1 MSEVFLS
8 TPSARRATRPNEYN
22 LCMLIFL
29 STPSARRATSAVPV
43 WTPIQQ
49 ISIHAL
55 REEGDGLLIAPTRCL
70 CNFYPRPPR
79 GGRLSLADEIA
90 AAYEFLSTPS
100 ARRATCGLCV
110 AQGRRAISI
119 HALREEGDR
128 YHIAQAGTLHDFYPR
143 PPRGGRRGTADV
155 IAEMIQFLS
164 TPSARR
170 ATCLV
175 ATIWLVLADFY
186 PRPPR
191 GGRQRRLKLR
201 GDFYIFL
208 STPSARRATYYSQR
222 VGKSAWISIHA
233 LREEGDRRPSGH
245 APGRSDFYP
254 RPPRGGRHDLY
265 APFGP
270 GEVFL
275 STPSARRAT
284 RTTAFRTTTTPNFY
298 PRPPRG
304 GRPLCGV
311 LGFHGLG
318 ISIHALREEG
328 DEQAAAENDG
338 FEISIHALRE
348 EGDREQAAKL
358 IRDALFLSTPSA
370 RRATAPVIFVNVL
383 DPKFLSTPSARRATD
398 LVRLSGR
405 GWFISIHALREEG
418 DTVSPSE
425 IIVDKEISIHALREE
440 GDVDCIHFLPV
451 DDISIHAL
459 REEGDATI
467 FGSFWSASGFL
478 STPSARRA
486 TCRSGLWTL
495 LQVISIH
502 ALREEGDLGAQL
514 LHILAHD
521 FYPRPPRGGRP
532 SLGGAAVATAKF
544 LSTPSARR
552 ATHLPSDWFPDLR
565 YFYPRPPRGGRR
577 SLQQQRPA

>member
-1 MSEVFLS
+1 M
-8 TPSARRATRPNEYN
+8 
-22 LCMLIFL
+22 
-29 STPSARRATSAVPV
+29 
-43 WTPIQQ
+43 

-55 REEGDGLLIAPTRCL
+55 REEGDFEIIYGILLI
-70 CNFYPRPPR
+70 
-79 GGRLSLADEIA
+79 
-90 AAYEFLSTPS
+90 
-100 ARRATCGLCV
+100 V
-110 AQGRRAISI
+110 Q
-119 HALREEGDR
+119 
-128 YHIAQAGTLHDFYPR
+128 
-143 PPRGGRRGTADV
+143 
-155 IAEMIQFLS
+155 
-164 TPSARR
+164 
-170 ATCLV
+170 
-175 ATIWLVLADFY
+175 
-186 PRPPR
+186 
-191 GGRQRRLKLR
+191 
-201 GDFYIFL
+201 FL

-440 GDVDCIHFLPV
+440 GDPPKLPFSHRPAISIHALREEGDVDCIHFLPV

-521 FYPRPPRGGRP
+521 FYPRPPRGGRRW
-532 SLGGAAVATAKF
+532 S
-544 LSTPSARR
+544 R
-552 ATHLPSDWFPDLR
+552 
-565 YFYPRPPRGGRR
+565 
-577 SLQQQRPA
+577 